1 MGFMGAMGGSEIAL
15 VAAFF
20 LGLMMS
26 ISPCP
31 LATNIAAI
39 AYISKKLDKKKALW
53 VGLAYTL
60 GRVFTYVFIASL
72 IVWFGLNVQMIAL
85 ALQQQGEKIIGPI
98 LLIAGLVMLELVQ
111 IPMPKGNARL
121 EGLKQK
127 LSEHGLLGSFLLGI
141 LFALAFCPF
150 SAVLFFGMLIPLAIK
165 SGDGLIIPSVF
176 AIATG
181 LPVILFSLVLV
192 YSISKLGSI
201 MNSIQTFE
209 KWMRRIV
216 SVVFIAVGAY
226 YTLTLTLGLW

>member
-39 AYISKKLDKKKALW
+39 AYISKKLDRKKALW
-53 VGLAYTL
+53 VSLAYTL

-72 IVWFGLNVQMIAL
+72 IVWFGLNIQMIAL
-85 ALQQQGEKIIGPI
+85 TLQQQGEKIVGPI
-98 LLIAGLVMLELVQ
+98 LVIAGLVMLELVQ
-111 IPMPKGNARL
+111 IPMPKGNAKL

-127 LSEHGLLGSFLLGI
+127 LSEQGLLGSFLLGI

-165 SGDGLIIPSVF
+165 SGDGLVIPSVF

-181 LPVILFSLVLV
+181 LPVILFSLILV
-192 YSISKLGSI
+192 HSISKLGSI
-201 MNSIQTFE
+201 MNSIQVFE